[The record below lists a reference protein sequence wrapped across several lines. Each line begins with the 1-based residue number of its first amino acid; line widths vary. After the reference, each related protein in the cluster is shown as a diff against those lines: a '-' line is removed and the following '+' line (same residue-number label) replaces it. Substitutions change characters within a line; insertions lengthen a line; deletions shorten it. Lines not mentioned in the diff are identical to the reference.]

1 MDTFIEL
8 STKFVTYI
16 NTLYSN
22 MKRKN
27 PKMTLFGIFLILFWT
42 FKKLKKMSKRP
53 ISVKNRVVLIT
64 GGVSGIGRLTAL
76 ILKIK
81 GAIVI
86 VWDINDTGIREMEEL
101 VDSSMKVDITSTIQ
115 VESAAKTIFDKF
127 GHIDILINNA
137 GIGQYAVCWQI
148 DFKHINDIIQT
159 NLISPI
165 CLTQLVLRNKLLD
178 KTNHFAHIV
187 NISSGS
193 SMFHPATMS
202 SYSAT
207 KSGLSSFSRSIREE
221 FRIANQQNDNLFDF
235 HVSDFIVGSV
245 KDTEVMIK
253 AKSVHGIT
261 YNKQLDHVD
270 NSGMTPQRCA
280 ELILI
285 GISNQR
291 HEVWTAKQPE
301 LIVFYLMHY
310 FKGFTSGV
318 LHYLTADKL
327 FETYPHQMSKL

>member
-1 MDTFIEL
+1 MIPGLIRNL
-8 STKFVTYI
+8 SCLIGAYCTYKVFTNDSDFTTSVSNI
-16 NTLYSN
+16 NKTY
-22 MKRKN
+22 
-27 PKMTLFGIFLILFWT
+27 FD
-42 FKKLKKMSKRP
+42 
-53 ISVKNRVVLIT
+53 NRCIWLT
-64 GGVSGIGRLTAL
+64 GASSGIGKSIAFHIASIKPKNCTL
-76 ILKIK
+76 IISARRENKLNDIK
-81 GAIVI
+81 NNIL
-86 VWDINDTGIREMEEL
+86 N
-101 VDSSMKVDITSTIQ
+101 KVYSNITIIILPIDLSKKSENYY
-115 VESAAKTIFDKF
+115 ESKF
-127 GHIDILINNA
+127 QLIPKSVDILINNA